1 MLASR
6 RWASGYQIID
16 HPIWCQRR
24 RLIWRVRMSDN
35 PQENRVLK
43 EGEAAQHIRGMG
55 ENRTGILKKG
65 YPVLREPTP
74 DPFGVRFAFV
84 HDWRHIWRIETICR
98 VTRVSTRGYRSWRS
112 RPMSQRDRTDMK
124 VLAHIREQ
132 SSLSHGSYGR
142 PRMTMELKEVGLAVG
157 ERRVGG

>member
-43 EGEAAQHIRGMG
+43 EGEAAQHIRGIG
-55 ENRTGILKKG
+55 ENRTDILKNHLG
-65 YPVLREPTP
+65 QSPPV
-74 DPFGVRFAFV
+74 
-84 HDWRHIWRIETICR
+84 
-98 VTRVSTRGYRSWRS
+98 RGRNG
-112 RPMSQRDRTDMK
+112 
-124 VLAHIREQ
+124 LC
-132 SSLSHGSYGR
+132 YGA
-142 PRMTMELKEVGLAVG
+142 G
-157 ERRVGG
+157 RRVAADSLLVV